1 MKNRRT
7 HQKQHGFF
15 DLGLGLALTLI
26 FGGTATVIDAEH
38 KGETSLAKQDTEIV
52 EHVGEQLVDEQLAIV
67 ELSIEE

>member
-1 MKNRRT
+1 MIMKNRHT

-38 KGETSLAKQDTEIV
+38 TGETRLAKQDTEIV
-52 EHVGEQLVDEQLAIV
+52 EHADEQLAIV

>member
-26 FGGTATVIDAEH
+26 FGGTAAVVSPEH
-38 KGETSLAKQDTEIV
+38 TGETSLAKQDTEIV
-52 EHVGEQLVDEQLAIV
+52 EHVDEQLAIV
-67 ELSIEE
+67 ELTIEE